1 MSTFQDGILKNPWY
15 SYEMVTQIQEQSRSF
30 DMIKAFYQIERSQ
43 KPGFFKRK
51 ITVKEREREIN
62 KTEREK
68 DVHFDTVALCLRDR
82 EIERERDSNQRE
94 R

>member
-1 MSTFQDGILKNPWY
+1 MIRSR
-15 SYEMVTQIQEQSRSF
+15 EVTN
-30 DMIKAFYQIERSQ
+30 
-43 KPGFFKRK
+43 PGFFKRK

-82 EIERERDSNQRE
+82 EIERERFQSKRKMITVRKKKRNTDETIYVDFDTVSSMLEIETE